1 MSNEKIR
8 KIREIYDNLTT
19 NLKEIE
25 KDIKQELDKPFDQM
39 DRNKIQELVDQMT
52 RLRKKAHEESG
63 PLWDYISRRQ
73 Q

>member
-63 PLWDYISRRQ
+63 PLWD
-73 Q
+73 